1 MHHRLIYETVIASG
15 TMTAQLAP
23 TEIDRLPTELDSAQS
38 KLVYLYLEATG
49 GATLSDLN
57 RALSMQKM
65 AILSVLDALSSQG
78 FVEKRGAEYAVT
90 ALD

>member
-1 MHHRLIYETVIASG
+1 MVAFG

-65 AILSVLDALSSQG
+65 SILSVLNALSSEG
-78 FVEKRGAEYAVT
+78 LVEKRGSEYAAT
-90 ALD
+90 TLD